1 MILDR
6 PEGAGLAGSL
16 CYYQLA
22 IESDDRKSLNF
33 DEDKL
38 KEGMEYLNL
47 SLEKGLPIMVGVNHT
62 LGGKTDNEKKP
73 PTTDHFVV
81 IVGRTCENGQIY
93 YPFWEVGT
101 SKGKEGYKFKLE
113 SNNHLT
119 CDKPYRK
126 VPEPYI
132 VTQIRMNRN
141 KEGLITL
148 DKLKKL

>member
-1 MILDR
+1 MLR
-6 PEGAGLAGSL
+6 VKYVGTVM
-16 CYYQLA
+16 
-22 IESDDRKSLNF
+22 KTLNF

-38 KEGMEYLNL
+38 KEG
-47 SLEKGLPIMVGVNHT
+47 
-62 LGGKTDNEKKP
+62 
-73 PTTDHFVV
+73 VV
-81 IVGRTCENGQIY
+81 IVGRTCQNGQIY